1 MSSVT
6 RPSRQDRSFDACA
19 QSPELPL
26 VDCCNPLAMDPVLA
40 KAEFF
45 EMRAD
50 DVWQDDE
57 KHADG
62 GVSPGMPYMPS
73 FDLEATM
80 CLRRTH
86 GVPLPSPDAELDRRS
101 WSPNHGVDS
110 GMEF

>member
-1 MSSVT
+1 M
-6 RPSRQDRSFDACA
+6 PARSLLNYRWWIAA
-19 QSPELPL
+19 IRWLW
-26 VDCCNPLAMDPVLA
+26 DPVLA

-62 GVSPGMPYMPS
+62 CVSPGMPYMPS